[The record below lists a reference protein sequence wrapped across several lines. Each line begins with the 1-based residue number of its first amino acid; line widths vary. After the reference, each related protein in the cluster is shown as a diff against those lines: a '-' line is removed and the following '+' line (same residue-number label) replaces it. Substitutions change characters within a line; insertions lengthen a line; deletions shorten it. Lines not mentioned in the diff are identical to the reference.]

1 MEKLFLRLAAVVL
14 LSVFCMSC
22 DKDDDAPGRPVDFSA
37 TLEQTNWEGTLIR
50 NGETFDIR
58 ILFNVNNIGW
68 YTSSNDD
75 RSDTF
80 TYIQT
85 DRIVEFRPQSHTPL
99 MIGRWWIDS
108 RTDNRMR
115 LIEYPM
121 LNENYDYMILKRI
134 YK

>member
-22 DKDDDAPGRPVDFSA
+22 DKDDDAPGRPVDCSA

-50 NGETFDIR
+50 NGETFDIQ
-58 ILFNVNNIGW
+58 ILFNVENSGCYTINNGDGA
-68 YTSSNDD
+68 YS
-75 RSDTF
+75 F
-80 TYIQT
+80 KYIHT
-85 DRIVEFRPQSHTPL
+85 DRVVEFNYVTLITGS
-99 MIGRWWIDS
+99 WWIDS